1 MKNSIL
7 LSVALISTTALLAQ
21 TSPAKKVAPAVNKS
35 TSAPSANKAAAP
47 AAKKAAAPTTTRAAA
62 PAAVTLK
69 NEIDSISYALGISL
83 ASYYKSQGINQLNT
97 ALLSRAVSDFLEG
110 KPTLMD
116 NATSSNTL
124 NNCMTR
130 LQSEKSKLNKQD
142 GELFLAQ
149 NKKRPEVTT
158 TASGLQYE
166 VLVQGT
172 GEQPTAVDTVTCHY
186 RGTFLDGRGFDNSY
200 DRGQPIS
207 FPLNGV
213 IRGWTEG
220 LQLMM
225 TGSKY
230 RFYIPYSLGY
240 GEADYMSIP
249 GGSMLIFEV
258 ELIDIKRKK

>member
-1 MKNSIL
+1 MKNSML
-7 LSVALISTTALLAQ
+7 LSVALLSATVMMAQ

-35 TSAPSANKAAAP
+35 TSTAAKPATPAVSKTAPSAAP
-47 AAKKAAAPTTTRAAA
+47 V
-62 PAAVTLK
+62 AVSLK
-69 NEIDSISYALGISL
+69 TDIDSVSYALGVSL
-83 ASYYKSQGINQLNT
+83 AAYYKTQGVTQLNT
-97 ALLSRAVSDFLEG
+97 TLLSRAVTDFLQG
-110 KPTLMD
+110 KPTLLD
-116 NATSSNTL
+116 NAACSNIL
-124 NNCMTR
+124 NNYMTR
-130 LQSEKSKLNKQD
+130 LQNEKSKFNKQE
-142 GELFLAQ
+142 GESFLAQ

-172 GEQPTAVDTVTCHY
+172 GEQPTAADTVTCHY
-186 RGTFLDGRGFDNSY
+186 RGTFLDGKGFDNSY

-207 FPLNGV
+207 FPLTGV

-220 LQLMM
+220 LQLMK
-225 TGSKY
+225 TGSKF

>member
-1 MKNSIL
+1 MKNSML
-7 LSVALISTTALLAQ
+7 LSCTLLITTALLAQ
-21 TSPAKKVAPAVNKS
+21 TSPAKKVAPTVNKS
-35 TSAPSANKAAAP
+35 TPTTSATKAAAP
-47 AAKKAAAPTTTRAAA
+47 AAPRTSA
-62 PAAVTLK
+62 PAAVSLK
-69 NEIDSISYALGISL
+69 TDIDSVSYALGVSL
-83 ASYYKSQGINQLNT
+83 AAYYKTQGVSQLNT
-97 ALLSRAVSDFLEG
+97 VLLSRAVSDFLQG
-110 KPTLMD
+110 KPTLLD
-116 NATSSNTL
+116 NAASSTIL
-124 NNCMTR
+124 NNYMTR
-130 LQSEKSKLNKQD
+130 LQSEKAKFNKQE
-142 GELFLAQ
+142 GELFLAE

-166 VLVQGT
+166 VLVQGA
-172 GEQPTAVDTVTCHY
+172 GEQPTAADTVTCHY
-186 RGTFLDGRGFDNSY
+186 RGTFLDGKGFDNSY

-207 FPLNGV
+207 FPLV

-220 LQLMM
+220 LQLMK

>member
-7 LSVALISTTALLAQ
+7 SLLSLLLATTLLAQ
-21 TSPAKKVAPAVNKS
+21 TSPAKKVAPAANKS
-35 TSAPSANKAAAP
+35 TPAATKMAAP
-47 AAKKAAAPTTTRAAA
+47 AAPRTTA
-62 PAAVTLK
+62 PAAVALK
-69 NEIDSISYALGISL
+69 TDIDSVSYALGISL
-83 ASYYKSQGINQLNT
+83 ASYYKAQGVSQLNT
-97 ALLSRAVSDFLEG
+97 LLLSRAVSDLLQG
-110 KPTLMD
+110 KPTVLD
-116 NATSSNTL
+116 NAASSTIL
-124 NNCMTR
+124 NNYMTR
-130 LQSEKSKLNKQD
+130 LQSEKSKFNKQE
-142 GELFLAQ
+142 GELFLAE
-149 NKKRPEVTT
+149 NKKRPEVKT

-166 VLVQGT
+166 VLVQGA

-186 RGTFLDGRGFDNSY
+186 RGTFLDGKGFDNSY

-220 LQLMM
+220 LQLMK

-240 GEADYMSIP
+240 GESDYMSIP

>member
-7 LSVALISTTALLAQ
+7 SLLSLLLATTLLAQ
-21 TSPAKKVAPAVNKS
+21 TSPAKKVTPAANKS
-35 TSAPSANKAAAP
+35 TPAATKMAAP
-47 AAKKAAAPTTTRAAA
+47 AAPRTTA
-62 PAAVTLK
+62 PAAVALK
-69 NEIDSISYALGISL
+69 TDIDSVSYALGISL
-83 ASYYKSQGINQLNT
+83 ASYYKAQGVSQLNT
-97 ALLSRAVSDFLEG
+97 LLLSRAVSDLLQG
-110 KPTLMD
+110 KPTVLD
-116 NATSSNTL
+116 NAASSTIL
-124 NNCMTR
+124 NNYMTR
-130 LQSEKSKLNKQD
+130 LQSEKSKFNKQE
-142 GELFLAQ
+142 GELFLAE
-149 NKKRPEVTT
+149 NKKRPEVKT

-166 VLVQGT
+166 VLVQGA

-186 RGTFLDGRGFDNSY
+186 RGTFLDGKGFDNSY

-220 LQLMM
+220 LQLMK

-240 GEADYMSIP
+240 GESDYMSIP